1 MPIYELDTH
10 TLVPLPPLATSA
22 IRLHAEQPFQRVS
35 RYYLHAIAPD
45 TLVISSEYFQSDKS
59 GHGVLAIDKQ
69 ANLVLVQFKEDNLGA
84 QMELRALRLATLAS
98 SLTFARVI
106 TLYGEYLRSI
116 ESAADPTVSVLRF
129 LGWEEADDARFG
141 LDVRVVLVSAEFSA
155 DVASAVIWLN
165 EHGLD
170 IRCIRL
176 QPYLWN
182 KRVLLDIQ
190 QVLPNTEVPG
200 FQDQLRRRE
209 RAARASDLTKY
220 NVKLGGVEHE
230 KLASRWAIWHS
241 IKNLVDAGVSPCLQ
255 QVVLKSSLVVK
266 DGTYIGRN
274 GAAIERP
281 EGAGG
286 G

>member
-1 MPIYELDTH
+1 
-10 TLVPLPPLATSA
+10 
-22 IRLHAEQPFQRVS
+22 
-35 RYYLHAIAPD
+35 
-45 TLVISSEYFQSDKS
+45 
-59 GHGVLAIDKQ
+59 
-69 ANLVLVQFKEDNLGA
+69 
-84 QMELRALRLATLAS
+84 
-98 SLTFARVI
+98 
-106 TLYGEYLRSI
+106 
-116 ESAADPTVSVLRF
+116 VLRF